1 MTTAANV
8 ATAAVTAAPAPAAP
22 LPTRQE
28 AMQLLLH
35 GIAMDVAGYAELQ
48 DLLEQQFDAAVRH
61 QRARLEQLAETI
73 SALVDAMEAR
83 RRQRV
88 ECAVRLLGPA
98 PSMAQV
104 FTLLK
109 PEPRAR
115 LEQEWAGLETLV
127 LKCKRLGKRNSDL
140 LVDQYTIMQRVLHG
154 EDQIYEPA

>member
-1 MTTAANV
+1 MTS
-8 ATAAVTAAPAPAAP
+8 AVSPAAA

-28 AMQLLLH
+28 AMQQLLH
-35 GIAMDVAGYAELQ
+35 GIAMDLAAYTELQ
-48 DLLEQQFDAAVRH
+48 DLLEQQFDASLRH

-73 SALVDAMEAR
+73 SALVDAMDAR
-83 RRQRV
+83 RLQRV
-88 ECAVRLLGPA
+88 ASAVRLLGEA

-109 PEPRAR
+109 AEPRAR
-115 LEQEWAGLETLV
+115 LEQDWARLETLV
-127 LKCKRLGKRNSDL
+127 TECKRLGKRNSDL